1 MQALWY
7 VIDVRLQNRHLVY
20 FISKL
25 MPPLLTLPENTIAM
39 KTKLIFI
46 LMIAAWPFTNS
57 CTSTVDGGTA
67 SSHYTTRRIEL
78 TEKPFSI
85 EIADLNN
92 DKIND
97 LVITNG
103 EDSSITVL
111 LGTGKGNFREAK
123 GSPFRAGY
131 MPNDIAIADF
141 NKDGIP
147 DLALAN
153 HDRKYL
159 TVLTGDGKGA
169 FTPLTGSPFH
179 VAVRPHT
186 HGIVAADFNGDGY
199 LDLVTDSWGTNQLA
213 ILFGNKTHGFSQDA
227 KYIDVGKHPYQRIRS
242 ADLNKDGDPDIVTT
256 NLDGNNTTILLGD
269 GEGSFHE
276 PPGSPFACGDSPFGV
291 AIGDIND
298 DGNLDLAI
306 VNSPSVT
313 SSNTG
318 RDGLSIL
325 LGDGKGRFA
334 AMPGSPFTTGTGPTR
349 VAIGDVNSDGIQD
362 IAVTNYKSNS
372 VTVFIMSKRG
382 VESSYIIPVGSKP
395 DGIAIGDLN
404 GDRKKDIIVANCGS
418 NFLTLISIN
427 KKAPR

>member
-1 MQALWY
+1 MMSRWILFTLLVAIALCCNAPSQDASSRTTKVSRFRTGNAPGFI
-7 VIDVRLQNRHLVY
+7 VIDDFNRDG
-20 FISKL
+20 K
-25 MPPLLTLPENTIAM
+25 PD
-39 KTKLIFI
+39 
-46 LMIAAWPFTNS
+46 IAAANEQS
-57 CTSTVDGGTA
+57 
-67 SSHYTTRRIEL
+67 
-78 TEKPFSI
+78 
-85 EIADLNN
+85 NN
-92 DKIND
+92 VTI
-97 LVITNG
+97 
-103 EDSSITVL
+103 L
-111 LGTGKGNFREAK
+111 LGDGMGNFTEAK
-123 GSPFRAGY
+123 GSPFPSGHK
-131 MPNDIAIADF
+131 PNDISVSDF
-141 NKDGIP
+141 NGDGKL
-147 DLALAN
+147 DLAFAN
-153 HDRKYL
+153 HEEKHL
-159 TVLTGDGKGA
+159 TVLLGDGSGA
-169 FTPLTGSPFH
+169 FSPAPRSPFA
-179 VAVRPHT
+179 VEVRPHT
-186 HGIVAADFNGDGY
+186 HGVSVGDLNGDGKA
-199 LDLVTDSWGTNQLA
+199 DLVTDSWGSDQIA
-213 ILFGNKTHGFSQDA
+213 ILFGEGAADFKQPA
-227 KYIDVGKHPYQRIRS
+227 KFLTVGKHPYQRIRS